1 MSGEKTDK
9 KYRLL
14 LILLLAGALFA
25 NIKSMFVDFDIDV
38 EYALSMSYRML
49 RGDVMFAQMSEIHQT
64 SAFLATFFMGIYKAV
79 AGTTTGI
86 VIYMQFV
93 GILLH
98 GGVCLAVYKTLNKR
112 IDTFLAALIA
122 IFLFT
127 VSPKDLVFPE
137 YSNMQIWF
145 SMLLFICLVIFMET
159 KSMLW
164 LAAGSLC
171 LCLEIISYPGCIVVY
186 PFVIVLMFFMTENK
200 LKNILSFSFMCLFQG
215 IVYIAYFWIKL
226 GAGFW
231 TGVVYTFLND
241 NSHGVGRYQGIAF
254 WQWFSKGVV
263 WLAMCVAAAFIISM
277 ITKRRS
283 FFWLSMSVCLI
294 ASEVTGIVGFHGKN
308 EYVVIYILF
317 LAAELAGVKYCNK
330 TEKNIVLTGMAVS
343 IGSLTAVFI
352 ASNQYLVYSL
362 KYLMLGVAVSFIPV
376 SKLVDRDD
384 ISENKI
390 LRNIVFAIFCAAVI
404 CRRGLAIKTMQGT
417 GTWIADLGGI
427 VKSGPTLGIV
437 TDYMG
442 AYMSNVNFAEWKN
455 QINSGDKVFIADGS
469 TIAYLY
475 EDVDVCAPSTICTPT
490 YDDSIVE
497 YWERNPDKY
506 PDVVAVSCWYGELKT
521 DENGWIMQWLDKDF
535 KADEISDES
544 YWRFYRRD

>member
-1 MSGEKTDK
+1 
-9 KYRLL
+9 
-14 LILLLAGALFA
+14 
-25 NIKSMFVDFDIDV
+25 
-38 EYALSMSYRML
+38 
-49 RGDVMFAQMSEIHQT
+49 
-64 SAFLATFFMGIYKAV
+64 
-79 AGTTTGI
+79 
-86 VIYMQFV
+86 
-93 GILLH
+93 
-98 GGVCLAVYKTLNKR
+98 
-112 IDTFLAALIA
+112 
-122 IFLFT
+122 
-127 VSPKDLVFPE
+127 
-137 YSNMQIWF
+137 
-145 SMLLFICLVIFMET
+145 
-159 KSMLW
+159 
-164 LAAGSLC
+164 
-171 LCLEIISYPGCIVVY
+171 
-186 PFVIVLMFFMTENK
+186 
-200 LKNILSFSFMCLFQG
+200 
-215 IVYIAYFWIKL
+215 
-226 GAGFW
+226 
-231 TGVVYTFLND
+231 
-241 NSHGVGRYQGIAF
+241 
-254 WQWFSKGVV
+254 
-263 WLAMCVAAAFIISM
+263 MCVAAAFIISM